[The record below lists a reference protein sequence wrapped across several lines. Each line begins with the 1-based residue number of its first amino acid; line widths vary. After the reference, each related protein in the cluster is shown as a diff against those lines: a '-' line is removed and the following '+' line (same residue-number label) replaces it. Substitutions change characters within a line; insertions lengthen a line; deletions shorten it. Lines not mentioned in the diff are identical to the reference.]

1 MISAAL
7 PDHVANEH
15 RLLQALSPQQRSDL
29 AELLAALTGAL
40 QADQPSET
48 EPSPRRAR

>member
-1 MISAAL
+1 VISAAL

-29 AELLAALTGAL
+29 AELLSVLTTSL
-40 QADQPSET
+40 QAE
-48 EPSPRRAR
+48 